1 MIRQFEIQDQNG
13 NKIYRHTSSDIVWDL
28 DTGHTVKE
36 DIDTLMNALGI
47 SNSSSSSSN
56 KTELA
61 IDAST
66 LSGYTIDQLV
76 LNDTYVNAINQLNNE
91 ISNKAPLASP
101 SFSGTPTT
109 PNVKQGDDSTK
120 IANTSYVDT
129 AVAALKTYVNSSVD
143 DSGTDKAPIN
153 SPQFTGT
160 PTTPNVSQGD
170 NSKKIANTA
179 YVDLAASNVKTS
191 IIDTLTG
198 YAVKNHSHAASDISS
213 GTFSST
219 AIYAQNGTDYST
231 ARIRNISFS
240 TSVPTSLAN
249 GTLLAVY
256 EE

>member
-1 MIRQFEIQDQNG
+1 
-13 NKIYRHTSSDIVWDL
+13 
-28 DTGHTVKE
+28 
-36 DIDTLMNALGI
+36 
-47 SNSSSSSSN
+47 
-56 KTELA
+56 
-61 IDAST
+61 
-66 LSGYTIDQLV
+66 
-76 LNDTYVNAINQLNNE
+76 
-91 ISNKAPLASP
+91 
-101 SFSGTPTT
+101 
-109 PNVKQGDDSTK
+109 VKQGDDSTK

-160 PTTPNVSQGD
+160 PTTPNVSQGDSSKKIANTAYVDTAVATAKTDLTSTINSEVQTLNNDIAKKADIASPVFTGSPTTPNVSQGD